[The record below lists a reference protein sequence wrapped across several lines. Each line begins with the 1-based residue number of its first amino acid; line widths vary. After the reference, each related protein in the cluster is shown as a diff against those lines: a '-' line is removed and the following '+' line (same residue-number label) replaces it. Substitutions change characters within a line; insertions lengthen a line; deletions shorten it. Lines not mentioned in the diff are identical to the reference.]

1 MKRILTFMIFL
12 ATLCLISMPLFAA
25 GMAAE
30 DPAKAPGSQLDSLD
44 LESLF
49 NLKVT
54 TASKFPQRL
63 ADAPGVLSVV
73 SRDELR
79 RFWGMTLRE
88 VLERVPGLAG
98 TTAYFTDRSLIAA
111 RGDQTKINGGHIL
124 YLING
129 RPTREVLEGGVVSD
143 LLESFPVNAL
153 ERIEVIKGPGSVLYG
168 SNAFSAVVNLITRKE
183 NTSGVTV
190 NASGGKD
197 GASATSLTGSFNKG
211 AMRFMAA
218 GQFHQRPSWKTTY
231 RVPFVDPLFPET
243 SSIAAQE
250 VPVADRGTGA
260 YVEAGYK
267 GLTVMSSFTEWHGS
281 SFVRGAVGENRWRRG
296 FGDVG
301 YALQASSIW
310 NMNFN
315 VTYSRTTLAVP
326 SFPFIGRDSN
336 EIVAEWTNTISPT
349 PNDQLTFGTLY
360 SLSRGREAYYGIT
373 PGITISEGR
382 RSGVAAYGQLD
393 HRLSDH
399 VKVIG
404 GFQANKIDSIRL
416 SVVPRGGVIWSP
428 TKRIS
433 VKGLF
438 AKAFRAPSIN
448 ETGLNHPGL
457 EGTPGLKP
465 EKVGTFDLQLA
476 YQGNR
481 FQAAVSYFISKQTD
495 SIVVD
500 SKPARWKYRN
510 LGEATFHGVEFEEK
524 YYLSKNFFLSGSV
537 LYQMNHDGNNK
548 NNITPLANFGAKAG
562 FSYESDGGFT
572 ASLFDVYQGHI
583 AHTNS
588 TNPHPSAYHLLNS
601 YVRFDVS
608 KYVKADAAKNL
619 SVFIKGENLANRQI
633 WLPDWGSNFGDTI
646 PVNRGRAVYFGF
658 EVSLTRE

>member
-1 MKRILTFMIFL
+1 MI
-12 ATLCLISMPLFAA
+12 LCLSSMPLLAA
-25 GMAAE
+25 GIAAE
-30 DPAKAPGSQLDSLD
+30 DPTKAPEGQLDSLD

-63 ADAPGVLSVV
+63 SDAPGVLSVM

-79 RFWGMTLRE
+79 RFGGTTLRE

-98 TTAYFTDRSLIAA
+98 TSAYFTDRSLVAA

-153 ERIEVIKGPGSVLYG
+153 ERIEIIKGPGSVLYG

-183 NTSGVTV
+183 KSSGVTL

-197 GASATSLTGSFNKG
+197 GAAATSLNGSFNKG
-211 AMRFMAA
+211 GMRLMAA
-218 GQFHQRPSWKTTY
+218 GQFHQRPSWETTY
-231 RVPFVDPLFPET
+231 RFPFVDPLFPET
-243 SSIAAQE
+243 SSVASRN
-250 VPVADRGTGA
+250 VTLADRGSGA

-281 SFVRGAVGENRWRRG
+281 SFVRGAVGEHRWRRG
-296 FGDVG
+296 FADVG
-301 YALQASSIW
+301 YGVRASSIW

-315 VTYSRTTLAVP
+315 LTYSRTTLAVP

-336 EIVAEWTNTISPT
+336 EIVAEWTNTLSPS

-360 SLSRGREAYYGIT
+360 NHVRGREAYYGIT

-382 RSGVAAYGQLD
+382 RSGVAVYGQID

-399 VKVIG
+399 VKIIG
-404 GFQANKIDSIRL
+404 GFQANKIESIRL

-428 TKRIS
+428 SKRVS

-481 FQAAVSYFISKQTD
+481 FQAAVSYFVSKQTD

-500 SKPARWKYRN
+500 NKPARWKYRN
-510 LGEATFHGVEFEEK
+510 LGEATFHGVEVEEK
-524 YYLSKNFFLSGSV
+524 YYLSKNFFMSASA
-537 LYQMNHDGNNK
+537 LYQTNHDGNNSK
-548 NNITPLANFGAKAG
+548 NVTPLANFGAKTG
-562 FSYESDGGFT
+562 FSFESASGIT
-572 ASLFDVYQGHI
+572 ASVFDVYQGHI
-583 AHTNS
+583 EHTNS
-588 TNPHPSAYHLLNS
+588 LNPEAGAYHLLNS
-601 YVRFDVS
+601 NVRFDVS
-608 KYVKADAAKNL
+608 KYLKADVAR
-619 SVFIKGENLANRQI
+619 SMSIFVKGENLTNRQI
-633 WLPDWGSNFGDTI
+633 WFPDWGGNSGDTI
-646 PVNRGRAVYFGF
+646 AVNRGRSIYFGF
-658 EVSLTRE
+658 EVSLSRE